1 MIGGM
6 VLMKLVLELINYLN
20 KLLRK
25 KGSFNLVRLASSDID
40 GPHVDLL
47 FLADLASSDTS

>member
-6 VLMKLVLELINYLN
+6 ELMKLVLELINYLN

-25 KGSFNLVRLASSDID
+25 KGSFNLVRLASSDTD